1 MLKRYSQEKE
11 TINTTLI
18 SNKPSMRDNAFKAIV
33 ILLIFTQISPSTS
46 AQWLKDFNNNN
57 YNPLTVQYWKATE
70 IEELTTYY
78 YDEGKEEIKTE
89 TTFSVDRRQIS
100 QTLYKEDIRIASFV
114 YQFNPWKLLLTK
126 TIRELQTDGTWKYI
140 KQQYTY
146 QEKLLRSIA
155 CFDVSN
161 NPIYFVLIENDS
173 LGLPVKAVQL
183 STDSVLI
190 ASEKAIVD
198 YSTKR
203 INYFYY
209 NSQGSQT
216 NTEQAKIGYKK
227 AGFEKV
233 NLHGDCYFYPKNGSP
248 NDTIYC
254 SVDIKYDSNGNWI
267 SKKIYEGAV
276 TKSWELSNPK
286 LVCAIKRKIKYVN

>member
-57 YNPLTVQYWKATE
+57 YNSLTVQYWKATE

-114 YQFNPWKLLLTK
+114 YQFNPW
-126 TIRELQTDGTWKYI
+126 Q
-140 KQQYTY
+140 
-146 QEKLLRSIA
+146 
-155 CFDVSN
+155 
-161 NPIYFVLIENDS
+161 
-173 LGLPVKAVQL
+173 
-183 STDSVLI
+183 
-190 ASEKAIVD
+190 
-198 YSTKR
+198 
-203 INYFYY
+203 
-209 NSQGSQT
+209 
-216 NTEQAKIGYKK
+216 
-227 AGFEKV
+227 
-233 NLHGDCYFYPKNGSP
+233 
-248 NDTIYC
+248 
-254 SVDIKYDSNGNWI
+254 
-267 SKKIYEGAV
+267 
-276 TKSWELSNPK
+276 
-286 LVCAIKRKIKYVN
+286 